1 MRRNPLLIDLIDKP
15 MRTRPSFC
23 SHHRTSSGDGV
34 IRVCVCALILVMT
47 VACFWIYDLI
57 AHRGPSY
64 AAPLRAH
71 VVETRRDRHSTPAAI
86 APDMNSDAVRFAN
99 ADVAAEPQRSE
110 LKPESPKAKH
120 AAAPP
125 RKKKTQMVARRRL
138 PDPAMQTF
146 AWTPR
151 TFHAPFG
158 RY

>member
-23 SHHRTSSGDGV
+23 SHHRTPSGDGV
-34 IRVCVCALILVMT
+34 IRVCACAVILVKT

-57 AHRGPSY
+57 AHRQPGY

-71 VVETRRDRHSTPAAI
+71 VVETRSDRHSTPAAI
-86 APDMNSDAVRFAN
+86 APDMSSDAVRFAN
-99 ADVAAEPQRSE
+99 ADVPAELPRSE
-110 LKPESPKAKH
+110 LKPEPPKAKH
-120 AAAPP
+120 AAASP
-125 RKKKTQMVARRRL
+125 RKKKNQMVARRRL
-138 PDPAMQTF
+138 PDPVMQTF